1 MLYNRINAIGDEVHD
16 IHEETTKN
24 AKDVAVITERLNNHL
39 QHVDKKTNA
48 KIAYL
53 AIGMTAL
60 VGLTA
65 IFI

>member
-1 MLYNRINAIGDEVHD
+1 MISVEMLWNRINAMADEVHENA
-16 IHEETTKN
+16 IKTARIEEK
-24 AKDVAVITERLNNHL
+24 LNNHL
-39 QHVDKKTNA
+39 KHVDKKTNA